1 MNYEEAFRHY
11 REGTA
16 TDEEKAFVLD
26 ELAKAKALSTL
37 LDDEALAVKPAPI
50 KQAEAED
57 VRSAK
62 HHLVVKRALAA
73 LIAIAVIIVALGAIL
88 GGVFGSAASYAKGN
102 MEYSKTDARE
112 LASEFAKNDVLKRGL
127 TAKYTEADL
136 EREIDEGFNFA
147 SNITSSYYSYE
158 VDVKVYAEDESGV
171 WWELEYEILVNSHTG
186 SASLLEP
193 VDIEREYGGPR
204 R

>member
-127 TAKYTEADL
+127 TAKHIEAD
-136 EREIDEGFNFA
+136 FNFA

-158 VDVKVYAEDESGV
+158 VDVKVYAEDENGG

>member
-73 LIAIAVIIVALGAIL
+73 LITIAVIIVALGAIL
-88 GGVFGSAASYAKGN
+88 GGALYAALCSPTVRRMLWKIQGFFAFFRRKSGDFQRKHRRR
-102 MEYSKTDARE
+102 SK
-112 LASEFAKNDVLKRGL
+112 
-127 TAKYTEADL
+127 
-136 EREIDEGFNFA
+136 
-147 SNITSSYYSYE
+147 
-158 VDVKVYAEDESGV
+158 
-171 WWELEYEILVNSHTG
+171 
-186 SASLLEP
+186 
-193 VDIEREYGGPR
+193 
-204 R
+204 